1 MYRFEESLKK
11 DGFRIIAGTDEAGR
25 GPLAGPVVAA
35 CVILPDDFRIPGIND
50 SKMISEKKREELF
63 IQIMNLAQVGVGII
77 PEAIIDEINIYQA
90 SRLAMKTAF
99 HRLPVQPEFLLIDGK
114 MKLEVP
120 CKSKSIVKG
129 DRKSASIAA
138 ASIIAKVTRD
148 RLMRR
153 YHEQFPEYEFDRH
166 KGYPTVLHRKLLKIH
181 GPSPIHRESFGPVKD
196 LILSHAG

>member
-50 SKMISEKKREELF
+50 SKMISEKKRDELF
-63 IQIMNLAQVGVGII
+63 IQIMNSAYVGVGII

-99 HRLPVQPEFLLIDGK
+99 HRLPILPEFLLIDGK
-114 MKLEVP
+114 MKLDVP

-148 RLMRR
+148 RLMRH

-166 KGYPTVLHRKLLKIH
+166 KGYPTALHRKLLKIH

-196 LILSHAG
+196 LMLSHAS